1 MPVVQSQMGSL
12 DVARPVSG
20 PRTSTHQAR
29 FTRAILSAMLALVAM
44 GIGSALGDIHGPAL
58 HQKFYAVFG
67 ATGFFVFAALAVHS
81 ASVTLGSVVTARAGR
96 SGGGAVKVISGLVGY
111 TVMVFVGLGLLAVP
125 VQHLLVGGALT
136 GVIVG
141 IAAQQAL
148 GNVFAG
154 LVLLLARPFT
164 LDERVRVRS
173 GTLGGTFE
181 GVIRGISLTYV
192 TIETDDGMVNVPNS
206 VMLAIG
212 VGPAP
217 ERTSSDGL
225 AVVRTGPPP
234 APLPEPASRPRRPA
248 GHLTRR
254 VLERRYGRRSP

>member
-1 MPVVQSQMGSL
+1 MVQFPLGSL
-12 DVARPVSG
+12 DGPRPVSG
-20 PRTSTHQAR
+20 PRAVPRKAR
-29 FTRAILSAMLALVAM
+29 FTRAIVGALAALVSM
-44 GIGSALGDIHGPAL
+44 GIGSALGDIHSHAL

-111 TVMVFVGLGLLAVP
+111 TVTVFVGLGLLAVP
-125 VQHLLVGGALT
+125 VQHLLIGGALT

-164 LDERVRVRS
+164 LDERVRVRAGS
-173 GTLGGTFE
+173 LGGTFE
-181 GVIRGISLTYV
+181 GVVRAISLTYV
-192 TIETDDGMVNVPNS
+192 TIETDEGVLNVPNA

-212 VGPAP
+212 VGPAAQHGP
-217 ERTSSDGL
+217 DDGL

-234 APLPEPASRPRRPA
+234 PPHPDLVGRPRRPA

-254 VLERRYGRRSP
+254 VLERRGGRRPR

>member
-1 MPVVQSQMGSL
+1 MGSL

-20 PRTSTHQAR
+20 PRSSPPKAR
-29 FTRAILSAMLALVAM
+29 FTRAILGAVLALVGL
-44 GIGSALGDIHGPAL
+44 GISSALGDIHGHAL

-164 LDERVRVRS
+164 LDEPVRVRS
-173 GTLGGTFE
+173 GALGGTFE

-192 TIETDDGMVNVPNS
+192 TIETEDGVVNVPNS

-212 VGPAP
+212 VGPGP
-217 ERTSSDGL
+217 HRSPTEEL

-234 APLPEPASRPRRPA
+234 APLSEPLGRPRRPA
-248 GHLTRR
+248 SHLTRR
-254 VLERRYGRRSP
+254 VLERRYGHRSR